1 MEGVGRKLANTSA
14 PLVRCDLS
22 QRLVAAALWKRILVS
37 SQNSIPAGE
46 GGETALLALNEFRA
60 AARNAAYVWRMYQ
73 AIPVLIERIGA
84 PDAAAIVATTAWD
97 RILGSHPAVFSS
109 VFEVF
114 YQAGGRR
121 CIDAWEQFL
130 AEQKN
135 YAPSYWHFVL
145 LMKCFVTA
153 KHADFAAMA
162 IRSLRRVQREDL
174 TPLLAVY
181 LQQMQQAPVAEIA
194 AAARAL
200 TVANQ
205 RARVA
210 EYVIDMGYAA
220 EELPVIVTAFAALV
234 GDSDADKAALALMQ
248 ARLANAE
255 RRWRDTL
262 ELAER
267 ARAEPR
273 HRQAADLLRAHALAG
288 MNEAERAIT
297 VLDEIVAEPE
307 TAHFQRA
314 RATFIRVTAELA
326 RRGLPALQ
334 ERPRKAFPA
343 TPGRPLAQSLRV
355 GRKLRWIERL
365 AIKSYLDNGWRFQ
378 LYAYDDPD
386 NVPDGCEVLDAAAII
401 PAKDVFR
408 EGAGSGSHAGSLGA
422 FPDLFRY
429 QLLYKRGGMWTDN
442 RRDQSQKIR
451 PRRAKIHRDGNNRR
465 RNRLLERRDDGGTS
479 GRRFDGPRLPA
490 RMRAARGERQDVLH
504 ADRAVSPGRAC
515 HRDGSRRDRAHAA
528 GFPEPGLLD
537 EHRFPAPALRADDGA
552 RGHASGRQSTRLYR
566 NVAHAWARPRPAA
579 RAGHFHRPAL
589 CPSLWRGK
597 RDAGSSQRMTASAR
611 QAPPR
616 AAAIGAPVLDR
627 IGGT

>member
-1 MEGVGRKLANTSA
+1 MKDALLAAARALDGGRWEEAREHLRSA

-429 QLLYKRGGMWTDN
+429 QLLYKRGGMWTDTDVIN
-442 RRDQSQKIR
+442 LRKFDPDGQRFIATEITDAGIVSLNGAMMAAPAGDALMARAYQRACVLLAANDRMFFTRIGPYLLAELVIEMGVDGIELMPPGFLSPVSWMNTASLLQPFERMMAREDIR
-451 PRRAKIHRDGNNRR
+451 QAVN
-465 RNRLLERRDDGGTS
+465 
-479 GRRFDGPRLPA
+479 
-490 RMRAARGERQDVLH
+490 LH
-504 ADRAVSPGRAC
+504 VYTEMWRTLGLGLDRPPGRETFI
-515 HRDGSRRDRAHAA
+515 G
-528 GFPEPGLLD
+528 
-537 EHRFPAPALRADDGA
+537 
-552 RGHASGRQSTRLYR
+552 RLYADHLGEE
-566 NVAHAWARPRPAA
+566 NAMQEAVNA
-579 RAGHFHRPAL
+579 
-589 CPSLWRGK
+589 
-597 RDAGSSQRMTASAR
+597 
-611 QAPPR
+611 
-616 AAAIGAPVLDR
+616 
-627 IGGT
+627 